1 MCFAFQSKHGD
12 LPTSQGPYYEIN
24 AGGACVEL
32 RRLFPP
38 HLRDCYRIAAVKLL
52 GWDIC
57 SFFWEA
63 CCPSFGSY
71 CGPSAWSELL
81 LWMLSISGS
90 LCVCVCDL
98 SLSLHKC
105 VCFLCVF
112 SSPAKQFSSS
122 KWTPPGCPADLIRS
136 SHCPPGHSTEPTG
149 HGLSP

>member
-1 MCFAFQSKHGD
+1 MCVAFQSKHGD
-12 LPTSQGPYYEIN
+12 LPTSQRPYYEIN
-24 AGGACVEL
+24 TGGVCVEL

-105 VCFLCVF
+105 VCLLCVF

-136 SHCPPGHSTEPTG
+136 SHCPPGHSAEPTG